1 VRPVKGQMLALRMD
15 PRAPLL
21 THVVWAP
28 GAYLVPR
35 NDGRL
40 LIGATVEEKG
50 FDPNLTAGGQ
60 LALLE
65 ATWRA
70 LPAIEELPIHEM
82 WVGFRPGSRDDAPI
96 IGESSV
102 PGLVYATGHYRN
114 GILLTPVTAEAI
126 AALVMDGKA
135 DPRVAN
141 FAFQRFAR
149 PVAAE

>member
-1 VRPVKGQMLALRMD
+1 M
-15 PRAPLL
+15 
-21 THVVWAP
+21 
-28 GAYLVPR
+28 
-35 NDGRL
+35 
-40 LIGATVEEKG
+40 IGATVEEKG

-102 PGLVYATGHYRN
+102 PGLIYATGHYRN
-114 GILLTPVTAEAI
+114 GILLTPITAEAI
-126 AALVMDGKA
+126 AALVMDGQA

-141 FAFQRFAR
+141 FGFGRFA
-149 PVAAE
+149 PAVAAE